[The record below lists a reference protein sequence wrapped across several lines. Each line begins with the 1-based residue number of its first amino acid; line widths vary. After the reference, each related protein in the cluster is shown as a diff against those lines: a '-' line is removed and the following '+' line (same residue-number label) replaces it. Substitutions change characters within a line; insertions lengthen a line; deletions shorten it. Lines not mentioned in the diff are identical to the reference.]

1 LNLNYFIKFVEKY
14 ADIFDQNNLSKIE
27 EAAQIKVYFS
37 SVTRYANFSVNL
49 FYIESTKPDELT
61 KPKHEVRLYSYWCFD
76 CETNL
81 PNETATFYR
90 MIKVLN
96 ENNPKIISNC
106 NKKMPKLDAISNY
119 MIHSE

>member
-1 LNLNYFIKFVEKY
+1 LEIFKKFVEKY
-14 ADIFDQNNLSKIE
+14 TDIFDQNNLSKIE

-61 KPKHEVRLYSYWCFD
+61 KPKHEVRLYSYWSFD

-81 PNETATFYR
+81 PNETAIFYR

-96 ENNPKIISNC
+96 ENNPVSL
-106 NKKMPKLDAISNY
+106 KKKKKSVLLDTISNY